1 MLFGPGIATLKSRP
15 NLLEEEHDAVEEA
28 MPRTLTMD
36 PGSCDPGDGVSTS
49 VAGSIVRDLA
59 GSVALEVVAREVGL
73 LCAGP
78 IGALIGWG
86 ISAGIAIV
94 LTCHDVDRNKGSM
107 WFYGPADTS

>member
-1 MLFGPGIATLKSRP
+1 MFGPGIATLKSRP
-15 NLLEEEHDAVEEA
+15 NLLEEEHDTVKEA
-28 MPRTLTMD
+28 MPRTLEVD
-36 PGSCDPGDGVSTS
+36 PGSGDPGDGVSTS
-49 VAGSIVRDLA
+49 VTGSIVRDLA